1 VIDFQDKG
9 KVWRRGVIV
18 NASDNE
24 FLEIKVNV
32 KGADYF

>member
-18 NASDNE
+18 NASDSE
-24 FLEIKVNV
+24 FLEVKVNV
-32 KGADYF
+32 KGVDSF